1 MNSALLI
8 RLAGQADLPQIDVLM
23 TLSIRA
29 LQSAFLTP
37 EQIEASF
44 EVMGLDTRLIEDQ
57 TYFAVMD
64 GGVLVGCGG
73 WSRRATLFGGDHS
86 SGRDASLLDPGS
98 DPARVRAMYTHP
110 DHARRGIGRM
120 ILDAC
125 EGAARKEG
133 FRTAQLAATL
143 AGVPLYKACGYKPIE
158 EFTASTKAGL
168 EIPLVRM
175 GKNL

>member
-64 GGVLVGCGG
+64 GVFLSDAADGAEERHFWWRSFKRAGCIAVGPQV
-73 WSRRATLFGGDHS
+73 R
-86 SGRDASLLDPGS
+86 
-98 DPARVRAMYTHP
+98 PAQVRAMYTHP